1 MTVEW
6 RGVIFLSDVH
16 FTDRSCSHKNSRSSF
31 DHSDF
36 DVNLQE
42 ARKKAAKISSCIQD
56 IQPVKQINCINF
68 HI

>member
-1 MTVEW
+1 MTGEW

-16 FTDRSCSHKNSRSSF
+16 FTDRSYSQKNSRSSF

-42 ARKKAAKISSCIQD
+42 ARKKAEKISNYSRYSAGKADQL
-56 IQPVKQINCINF
+56 
-68 HI
+68 H

>member
-1 MTVEW
+1 MTGEW

-16 FTDRSCSHKNSRSSF
+16 FTDRSYSHKNSRSSF

-42 ARKKAAKISSCIQD
+42 ARKKAEKISSYTQD